1 MPNQLGLMDFFDK
14 FLQKEPLIINKKVL
28 QANYIPDAIPH
39 RQQQIELIASILGPA
54 LRGEKPSNIFVYGK
68 PGVGKTVCVQYILK
82 TLEQSAQKRGTKL
95 KTIYINCKL
104 KKIADTEYRIVTE
117 LARAIGVEVPAT
129 GLPTDEVYN
138 KFIGAV
144 DARPQIVVLVLD
156 EVDRLV
162 VKAGDE
168 ILYNLTRINSE
179 LKNAQV
185 ALVGISND
193 VRFIENIDPR
203 VKSSL
208 GEEEVIFP
216 PYNAVEL
223 KDILEKRAS
232 LAFRPN
238 ALHDGVLQ
246 KCAAY
251 AAREHGD
258 ARRALDLL
266 RVAGEVSE
274 RESADTV
281 RPEHIDKAEERIER
295 DRVLEIVSTQPKQSQ
310 IVLQAILLTA
320 NGKKIETGEVYEKY
334 KELCSQTGQVPLT
347 QRRVSDLIGEL
358 DMLGLINAKVIS
370 KGRYGRTREIYVS
383 IQDDLLEKLKS
394 KLQEELL

>member
-68 PGVGKTVCVQYILK
+68 PGAGKTVCVQYILK
-82 TLEQSAQKRGTKL
+82 TLEQSAQKRGTTL

-138 KFIGAV
+138 KFINAV
-144 DARPQIVVLVLD
+144 DARPQIVILVLD

-162 VKAGDE
+162 IKAGDE

-185 ALVGISND
+185 AIIGISND

-223 KDILEKRAS
+223 KDILEKRAT
-232 LAFRPN
+232 LAFRPG
-238 ALHDGVLQ
+238 ALQEGVLQ

-281 RPEHIDKAEERIER
+281 KPEHIDGAEERIER

-310 IVLQAILLTA
+310 LVLQAILLIT

-334 KELCSQTGQVPLT
+334 KELCLQTGQAPLT

-370 KGRYGRTREIYVS
+370 KGRYGRTREIYIS

-394 KLQEELL
+394 KLHEELF

>member
-1 MPNQLGLMDFFDK
+1 MDFFEK
-14 FLQKEPLIINKKVL
+14 FLQKEPIIINKKVL
-28 QANYIPDAIPH
+28 QSNYIPDAIPH
-39 RQQQIELIASILGPA
+39 RQQQIELIAAILAPC
-54 LRGEKPSNIFVYGK
+54 LRGEKPSNIFIYGK
-68 PGVGKTVCVQYILK
+68 PGVGKTLCVNYILNN
-82 TLEQSAQKRGTKL
+82 LENTAITKNAAV

-117 LARAIGVEVPAT
+117 LAKAIGVEVPVT

-138 KFIGAV
+138 KFLSAI
-144 DARPQIVVLVLD
+144 DAKPQVVILVLD

-162 VKAGDE
+162 ARAGDE
-168 ILYNLTRINSE
+168 ILYNLTRINSV
-179 LKNAQV
+179 LKQAQV
-185 ALVGISND
+185 SLIGISND

-208 GEEEVIFP
+208 GEEEIVFP
-216 PYNAVEL
+216 PYNAIEL
-223 KDILEKRAS
+223 KDILEKRAL
-232 LAFRPN
+232 LAFKPN
-238 ALHDGVLQ
+238 ALGDGVLE

-266 RVAGEVSE
+266 RVAAEVAERSNSE
-274 RESADTV
+274 KV
-281 RPEHIDKAEERIER
+281 LPEHIDEAEERIER
-295 DRVLEIVSTQPKQSQ
+295 DRVLEIVSTLPKQSQ
-310 IVLQAILLTA
+310 LVLYAILDVMNSTA
-320 NGKKIETGEVYEKY
+320 NKNQKLETGEVYEKY
-334 KELCSQTGQVPLT
+334 KELCIQSAAQTPLT

-370 KGRYGRTREIYVS
+370 KGRYGRTREIYIS
-383 IQDDLLEKLKS
+383 IPDDLLEKIKN